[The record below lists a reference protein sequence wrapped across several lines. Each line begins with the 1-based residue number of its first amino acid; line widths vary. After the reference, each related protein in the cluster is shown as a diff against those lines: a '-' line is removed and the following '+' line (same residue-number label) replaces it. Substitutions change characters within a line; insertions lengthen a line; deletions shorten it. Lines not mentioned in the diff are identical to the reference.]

1 MARTPPAMRICGA
14 RNVIFTNVPPSP
26 YPLPPGRER
35 GERGSLSPGG
45 RGIYGGFAASNG
57 HGDLAA
63 ATVGGRVE
71 DDVDA
76 RHVGRSHGLLE
87 RGAQLLG
94 LRHLH
99 TFAPER
105 LHHPVEAREGQRC
118 RHLAF
123 GAEEG
128 QLRVADLPPAAVV
141 ADDDRHRELEAHG
154 RLHLHAVQPEGAVAG
169 DQQDPL
175 GGAQPPT
182 PPPSP
187 TTVVCASTTAAISW
201 PSR

>member
-14 RNVIFTNVPPSP
+14 RKVTLTKIPPSP
-26 YPLPPGRER
+26 YPLPPRRER
-35 GERGSLSPGG
+35 GQEISLSPLG

-94 LRHLH
+94 LCHLLA
-99 TFAPER
+99 FAAER
-105 LHHPVEAREGQRC
+105 LHHPVEAREGQ
-118 RHLAF
+118 
-123 GAEEG
+123 
-128 QLRVADLPPAAVV
+128 
-141 ADDDRHRELEAHG
+141 
-154 RLHLHAVQPEGAVAG
+154 
-169 DQQDPL
+169 
-175 GGAQPPT
+175 
-182 PPPSP
+182 
-187 TTVVCASTTAAISW
+187 
-201 PSR
+201 